1 MFQWEIPHMTEQ
13 LYSVRELANHF
24 DVGENHIFS
33 MVREGKLKA
42 HETNPIK
49 VSEVEV
55 KRYCQSKVPETLF
68 KLEPIQLELFA

>member
-1 MFQWEIPHMTEQ
+1 MSEH
-13 LYSVRELANHF
+13 LYSVRELARHF
-24 DVGENHIFS
+24 DVGENYIFS

-49 VSEVEV
+49 VSEEEV

>member
-1 MFQWEIPHMTEQ
+1 MSEH
-13 LYSVRELANHF
+13 LYSVRELARHF
-24 DVGENHIFS
+24 DVGENYIFS
-33 MVREGKLKA
+33 MVREGKLKG

-49 VSEVEV
+49 VSEEEV

>member
-1 MFQWEIPHMTEQ
+1 MSEH
-13 LYSVRELANHF
+13 LYSVRELARHF
-24 DVGENHIFS
+24 DVGENYIFS

-49 VSEVEV
+49 VSEEEV

-68 KLEPIQLELFA
+68 KLEPIPLGINHSEELSFSY

>member
-1 MFQWEIPHMTEQ
+1 MTEQ

-24 DVGENHIFS
+24 DVGENYIFS
-33 MVREGKLKA
+33 MVRDGKLKA

-55 KRYCQSKVPETLF
+55 KKFYRDLLLDPNLTTRRL
-68 KLEPIQLELFA
+68 

>member
-1 MFQWEIPHMTEQ
+1 MNEH
-13 LYSVRELANHF
+13 LYSVKELANHF
-24 DVGENHIFS
+24 AVGENYIFS
-33 MVREGKLKA
+33 MVRDGKLKA

-49 VSEVEV
+49 VSEAEV